1 MGLLDQVT
9 DMLGGDGG
17 GGGRDKLLGAA
28 MGLLGGKEGL
38 QGLVSKLDAAGL
50 GDQAKSWIGSGDN
63 KAVSPAEVRQALGDD
78 ELHKVAQE
86 AGVNDDEAADGL
98 AGLLPDVISK
108 LTPDGKMP
116 DIGDLK
122 DIAGKFL
129 GR

>member
-17 GGGRDKLLGAA
+17 RDKLLGAA
-28 MGLLGGKEGL
+28 MGLVGGKDGL

-50 GDQAKSWIGSGDN
+50 GDQARSWIGSGDN

-98 AGLLPDVISK
+98 AGLLPEVISK